1 MEFEILTG
9 KDAAKDV
16 VVENTK
22 LPYPINWTVK
32 WHSAKTAAD
41 FASNPEM
48 AKMAASSAHWKTYQR
63 SEVEGEKG
71 ENVKVPSFTFAIIGT
86 GFRIVNVDEKNKE
99 YWQSS
104 LCLDSR
110 TDLVTAWNKV
120 SNKPLFSCSY
130 ADFKAKE
137 AVNFPMA
144 KYSTSIIAVD
154 LATQTI
160 VEITAGGLLI
170 DALCK
175 DAGEFLGKKINI
187 FGIVTEPPLV
197 FQKSKKLL
205 CYRFDKNG
213 KEWAKTGECFHLP
226 CHSVGVL
233 AKDSEMA
240 KTIAEL
246 KATFLAWTE
255 TSIKKIG
262 QVVAE
267 NAEVVVAAPE
277 VVKENLP
284 SIVEQVYSNPIQVT
298 QENFVNLDDSGNDL
312 PF

>member
-16 VVENTK
+16 VVENAK
-22 LPYPINWTVK
+22 LPYPIERTLK

-41 FASNPEM
+41 FANNPEM
-48 AKMAASSAHWKTYQR
+48 AKMAANSAHWKTYQR

-71 ENVKVPSFTFAIIGT
+71 KNVKVESFTFAIIAT
-86 GFRIVNVDEKNKE
+86 GFRIVNVDEKNGE
-99 YWQSS
+99 YWQSA

-137 AVNFPMA
+137 AVNFPVA
-144 KYSTSIIAVD
+144 KYSNRIIAVD
-154 LATQTI
+154 LNTQKI
-160 VEITAGGLLI
+160 VEIEAGGLLVE
-170 DALCK
+170 ALCK
-175 DAGEFLGKKINI
+175 DAGLFLGKKLTI
-187 FGIVTEPPLV
+187 FDIATNPPLV
-197 FQKSKKLL
+197 FQKPKEKLY
-205 CYRFDKNG
+205 YRFDKNG
-213 KEWAKTGECFHLP
+213 KDWNKAGECFHLP
-226 CHSVGVL
+226 RHSVGVL
-233 AKDSEMA
+233 AQDSEMA

-246 KATFLAWTE
+246 KAAFLAWAE

-262 QVVAE
+262 QIVVE
-267 NAEVVVAAPE
+267 NAEVVTTIPE
-277 VVKENLP
+277 VVKESFP
-284 SIVEQVYSNPIQVT
+284 SIVEQVYGGNAPTPIEQ
-298 QENFVNLDDSGNDL
+298 FDNLDDSGDSL

>member
-16 VVENTK
+16 VVENAK
-22 LPYPINWTVK
+22 LPYPIEKTLK

-41 FASNPEM
+41 FANNAEM
-48 AKMAASSAHWKTYQR
+48 AKMAAQSAHWKTYKR
-63 SEVEGEKG
+63 SEIEGEKG
-71 ENVKVPSFTFAIIGT
+71 ENVKVESFTFAIIGT

-137 AVNFPMA
+137 SVNFPMA
-144 KYSTSIIAVD
+144 KYSSSIIAVD
-154 LATQTI
+154 LVSQTI

-175 DAGEFLGKKINI
+175 DAGLFLGKKINV

-197 FQKSKKLL
+197 FQKSKTKL

-213 KEWAKTGECFHLP
+213 KDWNKVGECFHLP

-267 NAEVVVAAPE
+267 NAEVVVSEQPII
-277 VVKENLP
+277 VS
-284 SIVEQVYSNPIQVT
+284 SIVEQVYGEKNTPAINI
-298 QENFVNLDDSGNDL
+298 ENLDDSDSDL